1 MMLNKN
7 FLSCL
12 MFDQSITLVFTV
24 NYLLTLLILSVSLKS
39 NYFLEM
45 INFGIIS
52 VLIDSESD
60 RSIYSE
66 INSIINL
73 QYKVRVESRTTSSQ

>member
-1 MMLNKN
+1 
-7 FLSCL
+7 

-24 NYLLTLLILSVSLKS
+24 NYLLTLLILSVSQKS

>member
-1 MMLNKN
+1 MMSNKN
-7 FLSCL
+7 FLSSL

-24 NYLLTLLILSVSLKS
+24 NYLLTLLILSVSQKS

>member
-1 MMLNKN
+1 MMSNKN

-24 NYLLTLLILSVSLKS
+24 NYLLTLLILSVSQKS

>member
-1 MMLNKN
+1 MSNKN
-7 FLSCL
+7 FLSSL

-24 NYLLTLLILSVSLKS
+24 NYLLTLLILSVSQKS

>member
-1 MMLNKN
+1 MSNKN
-7 FLSCL
+7 FLSSL

-24 NYLLTLLILSVSLKS
+24 NYLLTLLILSVSQKS

-60 RSIYSE
+60 RNIYSE